1 MFPRSNATVE
11 ELAKIACKHMR
22 MKIFG
27 ESTQKTQGETDTQQ
41 QQSSSMPDVILPQI
55 GDYLLTLP
63 QQLEPFISQDNA
75 AVMTALKLGQLPH
88 AGTLC
93 SLLFQSLSLF
103 LRKW

>member
-41 QQSSSMPDVILPQI
+41 QQSSSMPDV
-55 GDYLLTLP
+55 LLLDHSNDST
-63 QQLEPFISQDNA
+63 
-75 AVMTALKLGQLPH
+75 
-88 AGTLC
+88 GTRRGKVETIR
-93 SLLFQSLSLF
+93 FQSNC
-103 LRKW
+103 